1 MDINVT
7 SKNTKNIFFGYF
19 SVLVLPPQMLS
30 SNFRYELIP
39 AIRNAINTLT
49 EVQKTVAVHENHEE
63 ELQSSYYFNDIEVLK
78 CHLEQCIQKLRG
90 EEPTPWQDK
99 LFDMCLT
106 ASFHAQREMREY
118 YNENPEN
125 EDRRARLE
133 TARGNR
139 WKYLEKVN
147 SIISSI
153 EITEKD
159 FNTFV
164 NEKIGE
170 I

>member
-1 MDINVT
+1 
-7 SKNTKNIFFGYF
+7 
-19 SVLVLPPQMLS
+19 MLS
-30 SNFRYELIP
+30 SNYRVELIP
-39 AIRNAINTLT
+39 VIRNTINILT
-49 EVQKTVAVHENHEE
+49 DVQKTVSVFEDREE

-90 EEPTPWQDK
+90 EEPTTWQDK
-99 LFDMCLT
+99 YFEMCLT

-125 EDRRARLE
+125 ESRRANLE

-147 SIISSI
+147 AIISSI

-159 FNTFV
+159 FDKFI

>member
-1 MDINVT
+1 MMN
-7 SKNTKNIFFGYF
+7 KNFIYLFFYIFYI